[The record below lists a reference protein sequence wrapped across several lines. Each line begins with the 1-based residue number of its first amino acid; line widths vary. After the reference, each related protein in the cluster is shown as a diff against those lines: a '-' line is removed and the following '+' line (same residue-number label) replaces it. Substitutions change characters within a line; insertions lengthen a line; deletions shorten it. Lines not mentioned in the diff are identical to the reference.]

1 MPTGDPTRG
10 KERTEITRRLHGLRE
25 ELDDAGD
32 DAGSIPTAW
41 GQASPAGF
49 RFDESYVKHDL
60 EALVLSIVAL
70 DGPTHGKGVMDT
82 LAEEFDNDLSPGT
95 VYPSLHDLEES
106 GLLERHELVRTKQYT
121 IADEERALARL
132 RAAMEQHREL
142 AALLEVA
149 LERSLS

>member
-10 KERTEITRRLHGLRE
+10 EERTEITRRLDGLRD
-25 ELDDAGD
+25 ELDDDGD
-32 DAGSIPTAW
+32 SGWNDPVARGW
-41 GQASPAGF
+41 ASSGGF

-60 EALVLSIVAL
+60 EALVLSIIAL
-70 DGPTHGKGVMDT
+70 DGPTHGKGVMNT
-82 LAEEFDNDLSPGT
+82 LAEAFDNDLSSGT
-95 VYPSLHDLEES
+95 VYPSLHDLEEA
-106 GLLERHELVRTKQYT
+106 GLLERHELVRTKQYA

-149 LERSLS
+149 LEASRS